1 MADEIVGEGPA
12 EEETSVEDSVLS
24 EVTEVEIDH
33 LESALFHARQLD
45 LVGLI
50 RLAAAI
56 AVELQALSLV
66 EERRR
71 VLEEAQQTGRSWR
84 NQMRTPS
91 KGRAKGRGKGFS
103 LSLPHKEEGKGSAPY

>member
-1 MADEIVGEGPA
+1 MAEEVALEGPA
-12 EEETSVEDSVLS
+12 EEETSVEDSELS
-24 EVTEVEIDH
+24 EVTEVEVDH

-71 VLEEAQQTGRSWR
+71 ILEEAQRSGGTWR
-84 NQMRTPS
+84 NQMRTPV
-91 KGRAKGRGKGFS
+91 KGKGKGRGKGFS
-103 LSLPHKEEGKGSAPY
+103 LSLPHKGGGKGSAPY